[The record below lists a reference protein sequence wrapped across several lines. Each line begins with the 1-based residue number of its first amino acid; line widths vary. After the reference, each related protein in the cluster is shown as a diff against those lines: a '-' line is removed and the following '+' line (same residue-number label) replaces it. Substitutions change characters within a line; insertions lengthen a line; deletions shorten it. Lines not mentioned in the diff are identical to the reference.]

1 MVGTD
6 SIFTRPLCNASFDR
20 PHGTLPSWARP
31 AAVSSPPTKKHS
43 DDPASN
49 KAFDHANLWSAADID
64 GDGSLSLDEFLEA
77 LPPNV
82 RKQRSPPDV

>member
-1 MVGTD
+1 MRP
-6 SIFTRPLCNASFDR
+6 SIG